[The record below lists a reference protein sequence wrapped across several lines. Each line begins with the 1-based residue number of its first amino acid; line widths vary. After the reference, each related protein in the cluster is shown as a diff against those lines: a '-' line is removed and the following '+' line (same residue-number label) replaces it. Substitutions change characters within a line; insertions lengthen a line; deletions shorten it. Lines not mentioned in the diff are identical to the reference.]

1 MVDVDIE
8 VAFNYVNTGDRYD
21 RKVTV
26 VDNIFASAVA
36 LAVSR
41 DILDPEPKSILE
53 CQKRSDWIKWKEA
66 IQAELDSLN
75 KRNVFGPVV
84 QTPNNVIPVG
94 YKWVFV
100 RKRNDKNEVVRY
112 KARLVAQGFLQ
123 RPSIDFDETY
133 SPVMD
138 GITFRYLVSMAV
150 KERLDMRLMDVV
162 TAYLYGSLDADI
174 YMKVLDGLKIPNMGA
189 QDTRSMYSIKL
200 QRSLYGLKQSGR
212 MWYNRLREYLLK
224 QNYVNNEICPCV
236 FIKKLLNGF
245 VIIAVYVD
253 DMNIIGTPKELDEAR
268 SCLTKEFEMKDLG
281 QIKYYLG
288 LQIEHL
294 PKGVFLHESN
304 YVKKVLKKFYMDKSF
319 PLSTPMVVRS
329 LEVSRDPFRPK
340 EVNE

>member
-1 MVDVDIE
+1 MTKSHIPAENAPPRVEIPTRPTAPFEPIQRQKRGRPIGAKDANPRKKKVANDNLSLLAPPEEATPEESSPGRYKAAASCNNNPGNTERPSPTVQGNDEDLVDVDIE

-112 KARLVAQGFLQ
+112 KARLVAQGF
-123 RPSIDFDETY
+123 FAETRHR
-133 SPVMD
+133 
-138 GITFRYLVSMAV
+138 F
-150 KERLDMRLMDVV
+150 
-162 TAYLYGSLDADI
+162 
-174 YMKVLDGLKIPNMGA
+174 
-189 QDTRSMYSIKL
+189 
-200 QRSLYGLKQSGR
+200 
-212 MWYNRLREYLLK
+212 
-224 QNYVNNEICPCV
+224 
-236 FIKKLLNGF
+236 
-245 VIIAVYVD
+245 
-253 DMNIIGTPKELDEAR
+253 
-268 SCLTKEFEMKDLG
+268 
-281 QIKYYLG
+281 
-288 LQIEHL
+288 
-294 PKGVFLHESN
+294 
-304 YVKKVLKKFYMDKSF
+304 
-319 PLSTPMVVRS
+319 
-329 LEVSRDPFRPK
+329 
-340 EVNE
+340 